1 MNLPLWLMNR
11 KSDDSA
17 VRFIVL
23 EIFGAGGDSCGGI
36 NNMVAVC
43 CEL

>member
-1 MNLPLWLMNR
+1 MNKPLWFMDR
-11 KSDDSA
+11 KSDDLA

-23 EIFGAGGDSCGGI
+23 EISAAGGDSCGGI
-36 NNMVAVC
+36 NNMVAVF